1 MSDFKIL
8 DETTTAFKCSSV
20 CVMLLCHNGEFGV
33 EVVDRKESFGRVFLK
48 DRDEADLVFCLISNK
63 LSKQTR
69 NEKTKKITDRDTLKK
84 RLLGFLSHWL

>member
-63 LSKQTR
+63 LSKQKR
-69 NEKTKKITDRDTLKK
+69 NEKTKKIDDREILKN
-84 RLLGFLSHWL
+84 RLLSFLSHWL

>member
-8 DETTTAFKCSSV
+8 DETTTVFKCSNV

-48 DRDEADLVFCLISNK
+48 DRDEKFIFIEVINAKKKLISMMSYIIRRNLNK
-63 LSKQTR
+63 
-69 NEKTKKITDRDTLKK
+69 I
-84 RLLGFLSHWL
+84 